1 MNKGVSDIVAMLLM
15 LIITIGLAGLAYA
28 YITGVFTTRTAV
40 VLSINSGASS
50 CPTTSTLTVYVRN
63 DGTQQSAAATVTAVG
78 GTTAVTCPNTAAIPA
93 GSQMPSACTGR
104 TGAGYYQ
111 ISASSGGSIASGSI
125 YCGS

>member
-1 MNKGVSDIVAMLLM
+1 MKGVSDIVAMLLM

-40 VLSINSGASS
+40 VLNIDSGSSS
-50 CPTTSTLTVYVRN
+50 CPTTSTMTVYVRN
-63 DGTQQSAAATVTAVG
+63 DGTQTSGSVSVTATG
-78 GTTAVTCPNTAAIPA
+78 GTTAVTCPNIAAIPA
-93 GSQMPSACTGR
+93 GGSGPSACTGR

-111 ISASSGGSIASGSI
+111 ISAIAGGSIASGSI